1 MPDSA
6 SNGVAIDVIADV
18 VCPWCYIG
26 KRRLEQVIASF
37 HGIDVQVRWRPYQ
50 LEPNLPRD
58 DFHFR
63 PAPAEFSVSEGLGSL
78 RDEILAAGRQ
88 VGVAFAF
95 DKISRNPNTLDAHR
109 LVRLAKI
116 GGIQGKVV
124 ERVFKAFFCDGID
137 IGNRR
142 NLVGLGIEA
151 GLDRESVEG
160 LFAARN
166 DILSVQEELATTR
179 RLGVT
184 TLPFFIFGDDVV
196 VPGAQSREM
205 LAAALSKASTTR
217 TAQTQVRPPRN
228 EGRHDA

>member
-1 MPDSA
+1 MPHPA

-18 VCPWCYIG
+18 ACPWCYIG

-37 HGIDVQVRWRPYQ
+37 HGIAVQVRWRPYQ
-50 LEPNLPRD
+50 LEPGIPRD
-58 DFHFR
+58 GFHFT
-63 PAPAEFSVSEGLGSL
+63 PAPAETFASDRMGDA

-88 VGVAFAF
+88 VGLTFAF
-95 DKISRNPNTLDAHR
+95 DKILRNPNTLDAHR

-124 ERVFKAFFCDGID
+124 ERLFKAFFCEGID

-142 NLVGLGIEA
+142 NLVELGIEA
-151 GLDRESVEG
+151 GLDRDTVEG
-160 LFAARN
+160 LFATRD

-184 TLPFFIFGDDVV
+184 TVPFFIFGDDVV

-205 LAAALSKASTTR
+205 LAAALAKASTP
-217 TAQTQVRPPRN
+217 TACA
-228 EGRHDA
+228 D